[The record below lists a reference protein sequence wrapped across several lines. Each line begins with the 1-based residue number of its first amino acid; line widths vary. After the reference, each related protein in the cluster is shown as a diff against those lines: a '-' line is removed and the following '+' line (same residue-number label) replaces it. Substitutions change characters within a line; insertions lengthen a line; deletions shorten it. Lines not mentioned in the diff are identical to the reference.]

1 MNLTVRCIFVILL
14 SFLFS
19 ASFAYCDEQRYSVP
33 IGSSPAY
40 GPANAPVTIIEFLD
54 YQ

>member
-1 MNLTVRCIFVILL
+1 MNLTVRCIFVILVML
-14 SFLFS
+14 CI
-19 ASFAYCDEQRYSVP
+19 APFAYCDEQRYSVP
-33 IGSSPAY
+33 VGDSPVY